1 MAKRPPLTAD
11 EATELFSELDDSGVV
26 DPMRARDATR
36 RRAVRDKAR
45 EEGGAEAVN
54 KLESDH
60 RRSRRA
66 RQAQVDPLSA
76 DDPSGSKVGQTI
88 TRTALICIIGVL
100 VFVVGM
106 QVVYGVNRRL
116 NTANLSDRANVET
129 VEHAMESGVEWGNG
143 FTQFPEEFTV
153 DEASEQSGV
162 VEVSVVDTTSKNE
175 LELLSNSQIQAA
187 ALATNALLNNK
198 INRVVYNVY
207 VRVDESGNFVH
218 DSFFGFL
225 KSDGTRRAMLTFI
238 WTKEV
243 TAGTSNIDWQLRIV
257 GMDEET
263 AGKIQ
268 EQVNSVSSL
277 AESTEVTQDDI
288 DEEQREQNMEQNLHG
303 SEVFSGGSPEKSP
316 SDVLPAPDAAT
327 DGAADTSAEDAA

>member
-1 MAKRPPLTAD
+1 MAKKPPLTAD

-26 DPMRARDATR
+26 DPMRARDASR
-36 RRAVRDKAR
+36 RRAARARVRK
-45 EEGGAEAVN
+45 EGGDAAVSRA
-54 KLESDH
+54 ESDH
-60 RRSRRA
+60 RRSRRE
-66 RQAQVDPLSA
+66 RQAKVDPLSA
-76 DDPSGSKVGQTI
+76 DDPSGSKAGKAI

-106 QVVYGVNRRL
+106 QVVYGVSRRL
-116 NTANLSDRANVET
+116 NTANLSDRANAET

-207 VRVDESGNFVH
+207 VRVDDQGNFVH

-225 KSDGTRRAMLTFI
+225 KGNGTRRAMLTFI
-238 WTKEV
+238 WTKNAS
-243 TAGTSNIDWQLRIV
+243 AGTSNIDWELRIV
-257 GMDEET
+257 GMDDEI

-268 EQVNSVSSL
+268 EQVNSVSSI
-277 AESTEVTQDDI
+277 TETSEVIQDDI
-288 DEEQREQNMEQNLHG
+288 DEERAEQQRERQLHG
-303 SEVFSGGSPEKSP
+303 SEIFSGGVPEKNVE
-316 SDVLPAPDAAT
+316 DVLADASPAP
-327 DGAADTSAEDAA
+327 GNEDAQ

>member
-26 DPMRARDATR
+26 DPMRARDASR

-153 DEASEQSGV
+153 DEASEQSGI
-162 VEVSVVDTTSKNE
+162 VEVSVVDATSKNE
-175 LELLSNSQIQAA
+175 LELLSNS
-187 ALATNALLNNK
+187 
-198 INRVVYNVY
+198 
-207 VRVDESGNFVH
+207 
-218 DSFFGFL
+218 
-225 KSDGTRRAMLTFI
+225 
-238 WTKEV
+238 
-243 TAGTSNIDWQLRIV
+243 
-257 GMDEET
+257 
-263 AGKIQ
+263 
-268 EQVNSVSSL
+268 
-277 AESTEVTQDDI
+277 
-288 DEEQREQNMEQNLHG
+288 
-303 SEVFSGGSPEKSP
+303 
-316 SDVLPAPDAAT
+316 
-327 DGAADTSAEDAA
+327 

>member
-1 MAKRPPLTAD
+1 M
-11 EATELFSELDDSGVV
+11 
-26 DPMRARDATR
+26 
-36 RRAVRDKAR
+36 
-45 EEGGAEAVN
+45 
-54 KLESDH
+54 
-60 RRSRRA
+60 
-66 RQAQVDPLSA
+66 
-76 DDPSGSKVGQTI
+76 
-88 TRTALICIIGVL
+88 
-100 VFVVGM
+100 
-106 QVVYGVNRRL
+106 
-116 NTANLSDRANVET
+116 
-129 VEHAMESGVEWGNG
+129 
-143 FTQFPEEFTV
+143 
-153 DEASEQSGV
+153 
-162 VEVSVVDTTSKNE
+162 
-175 LELLSNSQIQAA
+175 
-187 ALATNALLNNK
+187 NNK

-327 DGAADTSAEDAA
+327 DGAADASAEDAA

>member
-11 EATELFSELDDSGVV
+11 EATELFSELDASGVV
-26 DPMRARDATR
+26 DPMRARNASE
-36 RRAVRDKAR
+36 RRAARDRVR

-60 RRSRRA
+60 RRRRRA
-66 RQAQVDPLSA
+66 SQAKVDPLST
-76 DDPSGSKVGQTI
+76 DDPSGSKAGEAI
-88 TRTALICIIGVL
+88 SRTALLCIIGVL

-106 QVVYGVNRRL
+106 QVVYGLSRRL
-116 NTANLSDRANVET
+116 NTANLSDRATTET

-153 DEASEQSGV
+153 DEASEQTGV

-187 ALATNALLNNK
+187 ALATNALLNDK
-198 INRVVYNVY
+198 IDRVVYNVY

-218 DSFFGFL
+218 DSLFGFL
-225 KSDGTRRAMLTFI
+225 KGEGTRRAMLTFI
-238 WTKEV
+238 WTKQV
-243 TAGTSNIDWQLRIV
+243 GAGSSNIDWELRIV

-263 AGKIQ
+263 AAKIQ

-277 AESTEVTQDDI
+277 AESSEVTQDDI
-288 DEEQREQNMEQNLHG
+288 DDERREQELEQELHG
-303 SEVFSGGSPEKSP
+303 SEVFTGGSAEKDVD
-316 SDVLPAPDAAT
+316 DVLPDAS
-327 DGAADTSAEDAA
+327 GDAQG